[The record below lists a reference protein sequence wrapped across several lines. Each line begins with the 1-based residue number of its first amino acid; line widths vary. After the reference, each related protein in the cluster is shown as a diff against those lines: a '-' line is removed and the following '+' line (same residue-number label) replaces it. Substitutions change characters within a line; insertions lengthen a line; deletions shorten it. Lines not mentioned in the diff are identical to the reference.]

1 MTIGL
6 SLDSFLKR
14 SPGGDPFLF
23 LPTSKQSFHRPKSVV
38 LGVSLLLIPI
48 VYFMKRVLLVVVV
61 FSSLSLAGPLLA
73 VDDVVIQELQM
84 DDQL

>member
-1 MTIGL
+1 
-6 SLDSFLKR
+6 
-14 SPGGDPFLF
+14 
-23 LPTSKQSFHRPKSVV
+23 
-38 LGVSLLLIPI
+38 
-48 VYFMKRVLLVVVV
+48 MKRVLLVVVV